1 MKNLNLNE
9 VQKLEHCECD
19 EVCLACKEKYEH
31 MLDQASTDTTN
42 NAVVNTLSGTII
54 GDFVYNK
61 SIPKKPDLL
70 EMVLR
75 MKSQILEIED
85 YLRKS
90 GDSQ

>member
-9 VQKLEHCECD
+9 VQKLEHCDCE
-19 EVCLACKEKYEH
+19 EVCDMCKGKYEYI
-31 MLDQASTDTTN
+31 LDKTNTDTAN
-42 NAVVNTLSGTII
+42 NNLVVTLHGTII

-70 EMVLR
+70 EMILK